1 MYGKPNLPARPG
13 DGNHAPAVTRIT
25 DMVSSGRYSPDVLS
39 TTTQP
44 LSLLASSSPLDG
56 PGSSVGH
63 YVIVSRLG
71 GGAQGVVYKAKDS
84 KLKRLVA
91 LKFLFPHL
99 CDDDWARERFIREAQ
114 AGSAV
119 EHPNV
124 CAIHSVE
131 TTPEGHTFIVMSYYE
146 GLTLKQ
152 TLRQSRI
159 SVDDAVDIAAQIAEG
174 LAAAHAHGVVHRDI
188 KPGNLMMTDY
198 GVRILDFGLASLA
211 DSTQLTLAG
220 SLLGTPAYMSPEQ
233 TRGEEVDARSD
244 VWAAGAVLYEMLAGR
259 APFRGAYPD
268 AVCYGIR
275 WEAPPALTTCG
286 CEVPVE
292 LERVVMRALSK
303 DRSERFQSAHEMA
316 VALRR
321 LQGRRTTRIGT
332 SLPRTSLSRR
342 LTRTHPWRTL
352 WTAVGPTYPAL
363 LTAASSAALVIRTTT
378 RASAWS
384 ERPRV

>member
-25 DMVSSGRYSPDVLS
+25 DMVSSGHYSPDVLS

-84 KLKRLVA
+84 KLNRLVA

-99 CDDDWARERFIREAQ
+99 CDDDWARERFLREAQ

-131 TTPEGHTFIVMSYYE
+131 STPEGHTFIVMSYYE

-152 TLRQSRI
+152 TLHQSRI

-188 KPGNLMMTDY
+188 KPGNLMMTDH
-198 GVRILDFGLASLA
+198 GVRILDFGLATLA
-211 DSTQLTLAG
+211 DSTQLTIEG
-220 SLLGTPAYMSPEQ
+220 SMIGTPAYMSPEQ

-244 VWAAGAVLYEMLAGR
+244 VWSAGAVLYEMLAGR
-259 APFRGAYPD
+259 VPFRGAYPD

-275 WEAPPALTTCG
+275 CEAPPALTTCG
-286 CEVPVE
+286 CEVAVE

-321 LQGRRTTRIGT
+321 LQGQRTTRIGT
-332 SLPRTSLSRR
+332 NLPRTSLSRR
-342 LTRTHPWRTL
+342 LTRAHPWRTL
-352 WTAVGPTYPAL
+352 WTAVGPAYSAL
-363 LTAASSAALVIRTTT
+363 LTAASSAALAIRTTT
-378 RASAWS
+378 GASAWS

>member
-25 DMVSSGRYSPDVLS
+25 DMVSSGHYSPDVLS

-84 KLKRLVA
+84 KLNRLVA

-99 CDDDWARERFIREAQ
+99 CDDDWARERFLREAQ

-131 TTPEGHTFIVMSYYE
+131 STPEGHTFIVMSYYE

-152 TLRQSRI
+152 TLHQSRI

-188 KPGNLMMTDY
+188 KPGNLMMTDH
-198 GVRILDFGLASLA
+198 GVRILGLRSRH
-211 DSTQLTLAG
+211 
-220 SLLGTPAYMSPEQ
+220 
-233 TRGEEVDARSD
+233 TR
-244 VWAAGAVLYEMLAGR
+244 
-259 APFRGAYPD
+259 
-268 AVCYGIR
+268 
-275 WEAPPALTTCG
+275 
-286 CEVPVE
+286 
-292 LERVVMRALSK
+292 
-303 DRSERFQSAHEMA
+303 
-316 VALRR
+316 
-321 LQGRRTTRIGT
+321 
-332 SLPRTSLSRR
+332 
-342 LTRTHPWRTL
+342 
-352 WTAVGPTYPAL
+352 
-363 LTAASSAALVIRTTT
+363 
-378 RASAWS
+378 
-384 ERPRV
+384 